1 MKYIL
6 GALAATTAR
15 ATFDSLDSCTT
26 FAELF
31 NGTCGS
37 ETVPYADLDSGN
49 TWVGSTDVTCSVQD
63 SINSWDPDYF
73 LSPNIG
79 AQIEEATITS

>member
-6 GALAATTAR
+6 SALAATTAR
-15 ATFDSLDSCTT
+15 ATFDSLDSCET
-26 FAELF
+26 FAALF

-37 ETVPYADLDSGN
+37 TDTPFDDLDQG
-49 TWVGSTDVTCSVQD
+49 TWPGGTSILCDIVDSV
-63 SINSWDPDYF
+63 NSWDPDYF

-79 AQIEEATITS
+79 A